1 MFEICHFCAIDL
13 KTSKALPSLKPLV
26 MMIFELKYVKFNISV
41 KFKYFDFI
49 RLL

>member
-13 KTSKALPSLKPLV
+13 KTSKALPSL
-26 MMIFELKYVKFNISV
+26 IFELKYVKFNISV

>member
-26 MMIFELKYVKFNISV
+26 MIFELKYVKFNISV